1 MSILL
6 KRPLLYRESRDD
18 QAGRINVELD
28 KARETHAL
36 KSIRAIIRNMDMQRL
51 IGKEFD
57 RADAVLEIHRQIK
70 AHGVHKKYFE
80 AANTMIQTDLFNKE
94 AD

>member
-1 MSILL
+1 
-6 KRPLLYRESRDD
+6 
-18 QAGRINVELD
+18 
-28 KARETHAL
+28 
-36 KSIRAIIRNMDMQRL
+36 MDMQRL